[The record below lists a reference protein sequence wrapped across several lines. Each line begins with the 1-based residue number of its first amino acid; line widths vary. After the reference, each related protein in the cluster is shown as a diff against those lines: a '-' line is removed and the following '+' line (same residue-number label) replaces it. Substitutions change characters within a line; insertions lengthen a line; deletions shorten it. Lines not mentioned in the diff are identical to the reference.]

1 MIIIFNRFKRKTSFD
16 FSTKLVDK
24 RRKMLDVN
32 EAAQQQNKSNLEAST
47 IKVGGEIKKKL

>member
-1 MIIIFNRFKRKTSFD
+1 MIIIFNRYKLKTSFD